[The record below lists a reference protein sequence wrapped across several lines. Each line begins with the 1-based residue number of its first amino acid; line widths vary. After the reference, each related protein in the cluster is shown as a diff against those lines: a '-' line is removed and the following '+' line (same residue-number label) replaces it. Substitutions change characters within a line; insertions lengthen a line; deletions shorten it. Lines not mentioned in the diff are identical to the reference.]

1 MAFVQVANLEASTVG
16 SLLRVRAWARER
28 GLAIRFVA
36 PEGSGSCKTLYVS
49 TCKTTV
55 NDRKIEIDK
64 RLLAKMLGGL
74 GIARDDLEA
83 AKRRKCL

>member
-1 MAFVQVANLEASTVG
+1 M
-16 SLLRVRAWARER
+16 
-28 GLAIRFVA
+28 
-36 PEGSGSCKTLYVS
+36 S